1 MLHVQERDASSQRLY
16 YSYDRGEYQMTED
29 KFCNNRHGYYGSI
42 SFVDDQIEKILAAL
56 EATGQLDNTIIVLTA
71 HHGDMLGERGL
82 WYQMSFYEWSS
93 CIPIVVS
100 RNQKSISNFVM
111 LLVKEYND
119 R

>member
-29 KFCNNRHGYYGSI
+29 KFRNNRHGYYGSI
-42 SFVDDQIEKILAAL
+42 SFVDDQIEKIVATL
-56 EATGQLDNTIIVLTA
+56 EATGQLDNIVLTA
-71 HHGDMLGERGL
+71 HYGDMLGERGL
-82 WYQMSFYEWSS
+82 WYKMSFYEWSS
-93 CIPIVVS
+93 CIPIVVI
-100 RNQKSISNFVM
+100 RNQESITDFVM